1 MVLEGGLGF
10 AKQPES
16 ENPFQAK
23 EVACA
28 KVGSTKMR
36 MMNPCVGGLGR
47 SEDQMC
53 RSLYVHLIQLQQ
65 CLSEALVPESYSPT
79 DPQSIR
85 QEGRQR
91 LQRCILG
98 ILGEKSR
105 GPMMNLIPSEL
116 WLCNFLPIVSSSPR
130 DWPCYRWNHFLPESS
145 LGLLNLASGPQC
157 FQAWHG
163 FL

>member
-1 MVLEGGLGF
+1 MTLELVLEGGLGF

-53 RSLYVHLIQLQQ
+53 RSLYVHLILLTKRIEKLEVKSSKFEM
-65 CLSEALVPESYSPT
+65 CLK
-79 DPQSIR
+79 
-85 QEGRQR
+85 
-91 LQRCILG
+91 
-98 ILGEKSR
+98 GE
-105 GPMMNLIPSEL
+105 
-116 WLCNFLPIVSSSPR
+116 
-130 DWPCYRWNHFLPESS
+130 LPE
-145 LGLLNLASGPQC
+145 
-157 FQAWHG
+157 
-163 FL
+163 